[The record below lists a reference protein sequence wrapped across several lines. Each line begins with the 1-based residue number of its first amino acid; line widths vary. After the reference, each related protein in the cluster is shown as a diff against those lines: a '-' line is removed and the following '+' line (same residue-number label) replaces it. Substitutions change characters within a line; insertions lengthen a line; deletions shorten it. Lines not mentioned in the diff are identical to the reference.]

1 MKPSRPQ
8 FFLRHRA
15 SLGGCG
21 EEDVSMS
28 LPRCKER
35 SGWKAG
41 GTARAGR
48 DCTAVA
54 QGRGTTPRGWRAMTS
69 SLRSTQR
76 DGVSHGQA
84 PPSRPAARTLAYGA
98 RAGAQPRP
106 YAGADAR
113 TLIPRC
119 PPSRFRLSYTE
130 LLLWVC
136 ATPLPGHI
144 PRRSRD
150 SCAGGSVST
159 TFRSANGTGGRITRR
174 YSWGT
179 PSCTSTFLLA
189 RFHKPYDRVRGR
201 RLAWGRRTRK

>member
-1 MKPSRPQ
+1 MPSMPQ
-8 FFLRHRA
+8 IFSWHCA

-35 SGWKAG
+35 SGWKVG

-48 DCTAVA
+48 DRTAVV
-54 QGRGTTPRGWRAMTS
+54 QGQGTTPRGWRAMTS
-69 SLRSTQR
+69 SLR

-84 PPSRPAARTLAYGA
+84 PPSRPAPCTLAYGA
-98 RAGAQPRP
+98 RAGAQPQP
-106 YAGADAR
+106 HAGADAR

-119 PPSRFRLSYTE
+119 LPSRFRLSYTE

-136 ATPLPGHI
+136 AMPLPGRI
-144 PRRSRD
+144 PRWSRD
-150 SCAGGSVST
+150 SCVGGSVST
-159 TFRSANGTGGRITRR
+159 TFQSANGTGGRITRR

-179 PSCTSTFLLA
+179 PSHMSTFLLA